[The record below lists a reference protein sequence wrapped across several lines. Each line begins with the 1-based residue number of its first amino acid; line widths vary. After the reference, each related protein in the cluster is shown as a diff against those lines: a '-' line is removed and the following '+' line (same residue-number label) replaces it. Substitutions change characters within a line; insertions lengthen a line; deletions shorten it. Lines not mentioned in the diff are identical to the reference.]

1 MWWKCE
7 VRFFQ
12 TILRLKV
19 WARSEPE
26 ARGKIQRMY
35 QISTIEQL
43 APADP
48 EALLPRKTRR
58 AESPTGAALVIESQR
73 HGRPSDSF
81 TGTGFAD
88 SGHREYTSC
97 LPKSTRNTPA
107 WLLPEP

>member
-12 TILRLKV
+12 TVLRLKV

-35 QISTIEQL
+35 QISTIEHL

-48 EALLPRKTRR
+48 EAFLLRR
-58 AESPTGAALVIESQR
+58 ASNTAA
-73 HGRPSDSF
+73 
-81 TGTGFAD
+81 
-88 SGHREYTSC
+88 TS
-97 LPKSTRNTPA
+97 
-107 WLLPEP
+107 